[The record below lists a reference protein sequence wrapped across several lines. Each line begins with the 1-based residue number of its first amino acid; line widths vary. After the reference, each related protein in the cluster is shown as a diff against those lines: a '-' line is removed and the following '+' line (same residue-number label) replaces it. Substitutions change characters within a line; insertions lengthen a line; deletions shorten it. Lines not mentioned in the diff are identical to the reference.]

1 MSITYDQFVKALE
14 FLVAIE
20 PDPDSYDSDMDK
32 YDLIME
38 PHESEIEQAHATIK
52 AYGEQIAPQ
61 GLDFMR
67 SVLQQ
72 ILLQQTELKSE
83 SIIRSKVNWQ
93 WDGIGRWL
101 G

>member
-1 MSITYDQFVKALE
+1 MNINYDQFVKALE
-14 FLVAIE
+14 YLVAIE
-20 PDPDSYDSDMDK
+20 PEPTSYDGDMDK
-32 YDLIME
+32 YDQIME
-38 PHESEIEQAHATIK
+38 PHENDIKQAHATIK

-72 ILLQQTELKSE
+72 TLLQQTDPKSE

>member
-1 MSITYDQFVKALE
+1 MNINYDQFVKALE
-14 FLVAIE
+14 YLVAIE
-20 PDPDSYDSDMDK
+20 PDPDSYDGDMDK
-32 YDLIME
+32 YDQIME
-38 PHESEIEQAHATIK
+38 PHENDIKQAHATIK

-72 ILLQQTELKSE
+72 TLLQQTDPKSE

>member
-52 AYGEQIAPQ
+52 AYGEQI
-61 GLDFMR
+61 
-67 SVLQQ
+67 
-72 ILLQQTELKSE
+72 LLQQTELKSE